1 MRFAYSVPQLGGRSK
16 GRGQEVPEEMGLFSK
31 KQQPPVIDLREQA
44 KSKPAPYA
52 FGFPTRCPSCG
63 DRGYLDHIDP
73 YKRVQYEHCPACF
86 TKWELAEDE
95 LLAMNP

>member
-1 MRFAYSVPQLGGRSK
+1 
-16 GRGQEVPEEMGLFSK
+16 MGLFSK

>member
-1 MRFAYSVPQLGGRSK
+1 
-16 GRGQEVPEEMGLFSK
+16 MGLFSK
-31 KQQPPVIDLREQA
+31 KQQPPVIDLRERA
-44 KSKPAPYA
+44 KPKPAPYA

>member
-1 MRFAYSVPQLGGRSK
+1 
-16 GRGQEVPEEMGLFSK
+16 MGLFSK

-44 KSKPAPYA
+44 KSKPTPYA